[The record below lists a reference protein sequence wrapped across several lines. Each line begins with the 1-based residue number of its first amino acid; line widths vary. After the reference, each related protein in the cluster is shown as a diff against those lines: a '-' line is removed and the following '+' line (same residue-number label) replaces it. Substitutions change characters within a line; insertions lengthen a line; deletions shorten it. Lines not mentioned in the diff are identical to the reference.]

1 MTRDVWEGFNK
12 ALLVEVIRSHEALHA
27 GKEAHFDEAGENSP
41 IMAT

>member
-27 GKEAHFDEAGENSP
+27 GKEAHFDETGGNSP
-41 IMAT
+41 LMAT